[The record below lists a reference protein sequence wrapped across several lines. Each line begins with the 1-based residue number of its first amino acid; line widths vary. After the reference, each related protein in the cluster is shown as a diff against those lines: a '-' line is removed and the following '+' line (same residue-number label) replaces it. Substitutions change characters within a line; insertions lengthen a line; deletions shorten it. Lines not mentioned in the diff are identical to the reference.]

1 MEDYRVKN
9 KIDMKEVKFFCNLFG
24 VEVEEKLDFYASQP
38 YFPLGNLSINSVRTL
53 TFEFPSNFGLKS
65 KEVFLKIIEHFDREA

>member
-9 KIDMKEVKFFCNLFG
+9 KIDMREVKFFCDLFG
-24 VEVEEKLDFYASQP
+24 VEVEEKLDFY
-38 YFPLGNLSINSVRTL
+38 INSVRTL
-53 TFEFPSNFGLKS
+53 TFEFPSNFGSKS